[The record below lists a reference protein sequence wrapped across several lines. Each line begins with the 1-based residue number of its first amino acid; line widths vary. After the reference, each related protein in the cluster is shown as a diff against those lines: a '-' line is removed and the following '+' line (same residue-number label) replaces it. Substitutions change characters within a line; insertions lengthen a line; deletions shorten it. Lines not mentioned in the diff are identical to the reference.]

1 MALTG
6 LTAVENGYSF
16 TQSRRQGASEV
27 SFGQGLGFAV
37 IGTALGLL
45 TGVAAASGPWGANSS
60 VMANDSASVTLTA
73 PASSAPAMS
82 ATMSTSTVQQA
93 APAPVVQSQLSQH
106 ATEAA
111 APVLVR
117 ASLETTVTHHTAV
130 QPGHHTVSN
139 LFVKSAIRPNSELSA
154 STSTPEAPV
163 AAAMAVSSVPASTE
177 NVSKPAAM
185 VIEGD
190 LTVADFDASTGTVET
205 REGRSFSINQ
215 AGSDGNTLAWQDY
228 AGNVHYKCTQG
239 GSCTL
244 AGSHVSASGAR
255 LI

>member
-16 TQSRRQGASEV
+16 AQSRRSGSEV
-27 SFGQGLGFAV
+27 SFGQGLGFAI

-45 TGVAAASGPWGANSS
+45 AGVAAASGPWDSNSS
-60 VMANDSASVTLTA
+60 VMANDSAAMNFTA
-73 PASSAPAMS
+73 PASRAV
-82 ATMSTSTVQQA
+82 ATTASVNQHVVPVQVIQSQISQQA
-93 APAPVVQSQLSQH
+93 TQ
-106 ATEAA
+106 AA

-117 ASLETTVTHHTAV
+117 ASLETTVAHHAEI
-130 QPGHHTVSN
+130 QPAHQAASSF
-139 LFVKSAIRPNSELSA
+139 FVKSAIRPADKVSPA
-154 STSTPEAPV
+154 VSTPGAPV
-163 AAAMAVSSVPASTE
+163 AAAMAVSNVPASTE
-177 NVSKPAAM
+177 NISKPAAM

-205 REGRSFSINQ
+205 REGRNFSINQ